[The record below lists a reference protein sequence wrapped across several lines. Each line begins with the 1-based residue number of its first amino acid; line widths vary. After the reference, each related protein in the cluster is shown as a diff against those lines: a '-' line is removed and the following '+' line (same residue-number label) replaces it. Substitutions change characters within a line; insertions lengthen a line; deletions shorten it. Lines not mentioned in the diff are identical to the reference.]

1 MYSFRND
8 YSEGAHPDIL
18 KRLLDM
24 NQCQNVGYGEDALCE
39 HAKQMLKEKLQC
51 EDCDIHFLVG
61 GTQANLTVIAA
72 ALRPYEAVI
81 AVDSGHINVH
91 ETGAVEATG
100 HKVLIAESVDGKITP
115 EGIRKAVQLHEDEH
129 MVKPAMVYISN
140 ATEIGTIYHREE
152 LTQIAAVCREYGLY
166 LFMDGARMGAALAAE
181 DNDVSFADLCTY
193 CDLFYLGGTKNGA
206 LFGEAVVIV
215 NDELKKDF
223 RYMIKQRGGMLAK
236 GWLLGVQ
243 FAALFEGNR
252 YIEIAAH
259 ANRMAQKLQDA
270 MEACGLPFFIK
281 TTTNQIFPI
290 LPNMLIEELQKE
302 YAFQVWE
309 AMDET
314 HTAMR
319 FVTSWATEEKEVD
332 RFIEFVN
339 ALLVR
344 MRES

>member
-39 HAKQMLKEKLQC
+39 HTKQMLKEKLQS

-100 HKVLIAESVDGKITP
+100 HKVLIADSVDGKITP
-115 EGIRKAVQLHEDEH
+115 EGIRKAVHLHEDEH

-193 CDLFYLGGTKNGA
+193 CDVFYLGGTKNGA

-290 LPNMLIEELQKE
+290 LPNILIEELQKE